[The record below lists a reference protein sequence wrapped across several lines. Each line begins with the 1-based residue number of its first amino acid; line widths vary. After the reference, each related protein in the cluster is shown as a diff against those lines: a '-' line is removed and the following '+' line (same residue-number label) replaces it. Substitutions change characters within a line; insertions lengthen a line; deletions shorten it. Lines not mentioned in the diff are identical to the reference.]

1 MFCLHVRLQWPTY
14 LAIDP
19 LDDTLHI
26 LDKRGGIWREWPEKR
41 GGLWR
46 EWPYKKGTTVLLESY
61 KIYRLL
67 CFVYRLGYNGRQ
79 TWQ

>member
-1 MFCLHVRLQWPTY
+1 MESWP
-14 LAIDP
+14 
-19 LDDTLHI
+19 
-26 LDKRGGIWREWPEKR
+26 DKRGGLWREWPDKRGDLWREWLDKR

-46 EWPYKKGTTVLLESY
+46 EWPYKNGTTVLLESY

-67 CFVYRLGYNGRQ
+67 SFVYRLGYNGRQ

>member
-1 MFCLHVRLQWPTY
+1 MAFEESGLIRGVAFGELP
-14 LAIDP
+14 DN
-19 LDDTLHI
+19 
-26 LDKRGGIWREWPEKR
+26 RGGLWREWPDKR
-41 GGLWR
+41 GGLWK

-79 TWQ
+79 TWQYIH